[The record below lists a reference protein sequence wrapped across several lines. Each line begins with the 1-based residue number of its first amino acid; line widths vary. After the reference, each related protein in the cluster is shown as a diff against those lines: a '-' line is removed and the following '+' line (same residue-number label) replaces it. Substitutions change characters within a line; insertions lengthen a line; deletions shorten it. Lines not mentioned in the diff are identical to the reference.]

1 MDNDELLKD
10 LKEYIVSEFERE
22 LKISSIL
29 ADALLNDKPI
39 KAKICMPPKEEILG
53 GKE

>member
-1 MDNDELLKD
+1 MDNEELLKN
-10 LKEYIVSEFERE
+10 LKEYIVGEFKRE